1 MLTALST
8 KNQNVRQQLRAT
20 FDDFRSERRQWES
33 EVTQFFGDFDALLE
47 SNPAPNAIVTGEAS
61 HVVEDI
67 AGLRSLV
74 EQQTDVLTALVN
86 ALAGESSTPMAVP
99 PQTEDTDEVVE
110 AFFDRVEQLQQVAAN
125 GDLT

>member
-1 MLTALST
+1 MSTALST

-20 FDDFRSERRQWES
+20 FDEFRSDCRQWES

-47 SNPAPNAIVTGEAS
+47 SNPSPNAPVTGEAS
-61 HVVEDI
+61 HVAEDV

-86 ALAGESSTPMAVP
+86 ALAGESSTPTAVP
-99 PQTEDTDEVVE
+99 PPTEDTDEVVE
-110 AFFDRVEQLQQVAAN
+110 AFFDRVEQLQHVAAD

>member
-1 MLTALST
+1 MSTTLST
-8 KNQNVRQQLRAT
+8 TNQNFRQQLRAT
-20 FDDFRSERRQWES
+20 FDDFCSDRRQWES

-47 SNPAPNAIVTGEAS
+47 SNPPPKASATGKSS
-61 HVVEDI
+61 HVAEDI

-86 ALAGESSTPMAVP
+86 ALAGESSAPSAVS
-99 PQTEDTDEVVE
+99 PQVEDTDEVVE
-110 AFFDRVEQLQQVAAN
+110 AFFDRVEQLQQVTAN